1 MAGGSLSEKRA
12 SLRITFVRHGQ
23 SEANAAKVWQGRG
36 STPLTADGRDQA
48 AILGRRIGERKY
60 DLVLSSDIERAFHTA
75 QIAGHNPQERLA
87 VWREGDIGAWDGLS
101 EKEILERYAD
111 DIARLR
117 KGEDLPFGETG
128 ESMADVRARVSSG
141 IDDLID
147 RLGPDDHALVVT
159 HGGVIAAAVRQVLN
173 LPTKGRG
180 PIGLMMNTAITEID
194 VSQDRSMKLVRYAD
208 AGHLGGFVGF
218 ASRMH
223 GEGAVVVDLIRHGL
237 TDANEAGWVQGQ
249 TDWGLNDQGRSQ
261 AEALGGWIGQVDA
274 VFASP
279 LGRAAETA
287 AIAFADHHEPEH
299 HDGLKEIHMGEWEG
313 QNWADIVA
321 GNPELGELWHIGDD
335 FHRGGTG
342 ESYAQLR
349 DRANETI
356 RAMAGSADGP
366 RRVAA
371 VSHAGTIGAYIR
383 TLLGLSS
390 DGHNRLAR
398 LTNTSVSRVVFTEDG
413 PLLAD
418 YNVSY
423 HLETNS
429 RA

>member
-1 MAGGSLSEKRA
+1 M
-12 SLRITFVRHGQ
+12 RITFVRHGQ
-23 SEANAAKVWQGRG
+23 SEANAAAVWQGRG

-48 AILGRRIGERKY
+48 GRLGRRLAARQY

-75 QIAGHNPQERLA
+75 EIAGHTPQEKLA
-87 VWREGDIGAWDGLS
+87 VWREGDIGAWDGLT
-101 EKEILERYAD
+101 EKEILEQFPD

-117 KGEDLPFGETG
+117 NGEDLPFGGTG
-128 ESMADVRARVSSG
+128 ESMADVRARVASG

-147 RLGPDDHALVVT
+147 RLGPDDQALVVS
-159 HGGVIAAAVRQVLN
+159 HGGVIAAAVRQVLD

-180 PIGLMMNTAITEID
+180 PIGLMMNTAITEIR
-194 VSQDRSMKLVRYAD
+194 VRPDRSMKLVRYAD

-223 GEGAVVVDLIRHGL
+223 GEGAVVVDLIRHGV
-237 TDANEAGWVQGQ
+237 TDANEDGRVQGQ
-249 TDWGLNDQGRSQ
+249 VDWGLNDQGRSQ
-261 AEALGGWIGQVDA
+261 AAALGSWIGEVDA

-287 AIAFADHHEPEH
+287 AIAFADRHEPQH
-299 HDGLKEIHMGEWEG
+299 HDGLKEIDMGEWEG
-313 QNWADIVA
+313 KDWADLVA
-321 GNPELGELWHIGDD
+321 ENPELGELWDIGDD

-342 ESYAQLR
+342 ESYSQLR

-356 RAMAGSADGP
+356 PALAGSADGP

-371 VSHAGTIGAYIR
+371 VSHGGTIGAYIR

-390 DGHNRLAR
+390 GEHNRLGR
-398 LTNTSVSRVVFTEDG
+398 LANTSVSRVVFMEDG

-423 HLETNS
+423 HLETNQPG
-429 RA
+429 